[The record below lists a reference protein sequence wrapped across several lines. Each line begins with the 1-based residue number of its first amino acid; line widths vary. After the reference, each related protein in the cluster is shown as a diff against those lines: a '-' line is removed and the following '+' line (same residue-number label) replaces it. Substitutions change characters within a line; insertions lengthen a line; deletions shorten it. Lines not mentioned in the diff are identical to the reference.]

1 MLKAECPLSGPCFSW
16 WLGTGTDWEKEGGKK
31 GNQSVLGMCNNG
43 GDKRSVSVAEV
54 IRDLLLSSTQ
64 GL

>member
-1 MLKAECPLSGPCFSW
+1 
-16 WLGTGTDWEKEGGKK
+16 
-31 GNQSVLGMCNNG
+31 MCNNG

-64 GL
+64 GLWHSRNSSVHGSGQHVSTLDIKHSNYLKEKQSHLILF